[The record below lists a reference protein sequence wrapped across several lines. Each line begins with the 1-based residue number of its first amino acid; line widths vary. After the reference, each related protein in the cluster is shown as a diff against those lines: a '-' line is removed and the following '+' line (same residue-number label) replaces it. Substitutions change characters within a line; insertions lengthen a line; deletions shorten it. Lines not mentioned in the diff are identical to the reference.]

1 MYFLI
6 NNTLDQ
12 CTMHEMFS
20 SDRQYVA
27 VLTSKVWEREKE
39 YFDMGIDIEPKMGD
53 ILVTKAEVNYDSIT
67 GTFAI
72 PNRRNMSHDN
82 VFSFALDEKGIV
94 FIDDNKTVEN
104 IIRKIQITK
113 KWRLPSLER
122 FLFDFLILI
131 ISDDL
136 RIMEHYEHEL
146 DNMELAIINDNAE
159 LASSRINDIRS
170 DIRDLKNHYEQLI
183 DLGEVFEENENHFF
197 KTENIRYFR
206 LFLNR
211 LDRLQDTSSFIR
223 DYTIQVRDVYTTQLD
238 IKQNHIMSILTIVTT
253 IFTPLMFVVG
263 WYGMNFQFMPE
274 LHYKMAYPMV
284 MLVCIIITIM
294 SIAFFK
300 NKKWL

>member
-1 MYFLI
+1 
-6 NNTLDQ
+6 
-12 CTMHEMFS
+12 MHEMFS

-39 YFDMGIDIEPKMGD
+39 YFNMGIDIEPKMGD

-72 PNRRNMSHDN
+72 PDRRNMSHDN

-94 FIDDNKTVEN
+94 FIDDNKTVEK
-104 IIRKIQITK
+104 IITKIQITK

-122 FLFDFLILI
+122 FLFDFLIQI

-159 LASSRINDIRS
+159 LASNRINDIRS

-197 KTENIRYFR
+197 KSENIRYFR

-284 MLVCIIITIM
+284 MLVCIIITVM
-294 SIAFFK
+294 SITFFK